1 MPECPGGPAV
11 SLKAAFVTAA
21 LGCALLLG
29 AAPAFA
35 QHVVTNVEA
44 GKLTFDALTAT
55 PRPVYRP
62 IMAVRRL
69 HRSGGISRVVYRRR
83 SGSHSS
89 WR

>member
-1 MPECPGGPAV
+1 M
-11 SLKAAFVTAA
+11 SLKAAFATAA

-29 AAPAFA
+29 SAPAFA
-35 QHVVTNVEA
+35 QHVVTDVEA

-62 IMAVRRL
+62 IMAVRRM
-69 HRSGGISRVVYRRR
+69 HRSHGFSRAVYRRR
-83 SGSHSS
+83 TSSHSS

>member
-1 MPECPGGPAV
+1 M
-11 SLKAAFVTAA
+11 SLKAAFATVG

-29 AAPAFA
+29 AVPALA
-35 QHVVTNVEA
+35 QHVVTDVEA

-62 IMAVRRL
+62 AMAVRRL
-69 HRSGGISRVVYRRR
+69 HRYGGISRVVYRRR